1 MNLTFFRWIRLLE
14 RTRARKP
21 SDTLFT
27 RQVLFSC
34 LLLTAGQA
42 AGQDTTL
49 SNSSDRGV
57 PRDVLTEA
65 QWTDVE
71 NSVDRGLE
79 FLSQAQKPD
88 GCFNGDLTAEPGIT
102 GLCVM
107 AFLSRGHL
115 PGEGIYGENLSRSVE
130 YLLSSQQK
138 DGLIARDR
146 HKFHAAYSH
155 GIGALV
161 LAELYGMAELGDEAR
176 HRIVIERAIDFC
188 SHRYSQ
194 PKANADDEGGWRYLQ
209 RHAVSDSDLSV
220 TSWNLMFLRSAKN
233 SGFNI
238 DPALVE
244 DALVYMQGLYDR
256 DRRTFRYENHT
267 DDPEFIHSR
276 GMAAAG
282 VLSLS
287 LAGKHNTD
295 MAQGAAAYILR
306 RPYDQY
312 TMPIAGEQ
320 YPCYGAFYCSQ
331 AMYQMGG
338 KYWREFFPTLSATI
352 VKAQQDDGSWTL
364 RSGLELHCG
373 VSYMTALSVLA
384 LTPSYQMLPIF
395 QR

>member
-115 PGEGIYGENLSRSVE
+115 PGEG
-130 YLLSSQQK
+130 
-138 DGLIARDR
+138 
-146 HKFHAAYSH
+146 
-155 GIGALV
+155 
-161 LAELYGMAELGDEAR
+161 LYG
-176 HRIVIERAIDFC
+176 
-188 SHRYSQ
+188 
-194 PKANADDEGGWRYLQ
+194 
-209 RHAVSDSDLSV
+209 
-220 TSWNLMFLRSAKN
+220 
-233 SGFNI
+233 
-238 DPALVE
+238 
-244 DALVYMQGLYDR
+244 
-256 DRRTFRYENHT
+256 
-267 DDPEFIHSR
+267 
-276 GMAAAG
+276 
-282 VLSLS
+282 
-287 LAGKHNTD
+287 
-295 MAQGAAAYILR
+295 
-306 RPYDQY
+306 
-312 TMPIAGEQ
+312 
-320 YPCYGAFYCSQ
+320 
-331 AMYQMGG
+331 
-338 KYWREFFPTLSATI
+338 
-352 VKAQQDDGSWTL
+352 
-364 RSGLELHCG
+364 
-373 VSYMTALSVLA
+373 
-384 LTPSYQMLPIF
+384 
-395 QR
+395 